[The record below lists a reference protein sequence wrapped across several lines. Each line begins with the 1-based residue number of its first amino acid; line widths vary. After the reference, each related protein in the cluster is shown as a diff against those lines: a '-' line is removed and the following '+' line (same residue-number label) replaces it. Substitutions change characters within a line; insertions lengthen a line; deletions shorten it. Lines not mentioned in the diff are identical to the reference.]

1 MGIGLDLS
9 LPDFDIKSIDAKVMG
24 TRLAGILGY
33 LMENYHQVV
42 YDRKIC
48 QILREQNEERDHEI
62 ILLFTVWPSQNTANV
77 KKADLICHFA
87 NGVSESQTTNELFSM
102 ISHYIQAREQLQ

>member
-1 MGIGLDLS
+1 MRRMVISALIVMLSISCLAQAVPVQMDSARVEKYRMEIGLDLS

-42 YDRKIC
+42 YDRKLC
-48 QILREQNEERDHEI
+48 QILREQN
-62 ILLFTVWPSQNTANV
+62 
-77 KKADLICHFA
+77 
-87 NGVSESQTTNELFSM
+87 
-102 ISHYIQAREQLQ
+102 

>member
-1 MGIGLDLS
+1 MRRMVISALIVMLSISCLAQAVPGEMDSARVEKYRMEIGLDMS

-42 YDRKIC
+42 YDRKLC
-48 QILREQNEERDHEI
+48 QILREQN
-62 ILLFTVWPSQNTANV
+62 
-77 KKADLICHFA
+77 
-87 NGVSESQTTNELFSM
+87 
-102 ISHYIQAREQLQ
+102 

>member
-1 MGIGLDLS
+1 MKRLLLSFLLLFGATSLLAQGVPGEMDSARVEKYRMEIGLDMS

-48 QILREQNEERDHEI
+48 QILREQN
-62 ILLFTVWPSQNTANV
+62 
-77 KKADLICHFA
+77 
-87 NGVSESQTTNELFSM
+87 
-102 ISHYIQAREQLQ
+102 